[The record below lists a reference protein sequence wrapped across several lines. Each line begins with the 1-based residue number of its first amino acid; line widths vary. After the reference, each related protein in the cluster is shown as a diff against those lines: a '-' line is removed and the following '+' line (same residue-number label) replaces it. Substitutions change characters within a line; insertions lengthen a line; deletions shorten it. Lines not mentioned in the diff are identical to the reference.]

1 MQEEKQLLFLFAFRS
16 QANFRGW
23 KMAEIVQISKIMDK
37 RGQVRN
43 LADFCKEALGK
54 VEEIPSLQEGFAMNP
69 ARFKRL
75 VEARI
80 MQGIVQ
86 KKEISTASFLCG
98 LYSAEVLTKFLRT
111 VEGDLDRISQLEN
124 FSETGNPY
132 FYQTAGDHLFYISAV
147 FPENADRL
155 RRQLRLQDYHDMGA
169 RCYFTFYDLTGV
181 EIGYHMSQQ
190 FVPMAGIVR
199 QYVFESKE

>member
-1 MQEEKQLLFLFAFRS
+1 
-16 QANFRGW
+16 
-23 KMAEIVQISKIMDK
+23 MAEIVQLSKIMNE
-37 RGQVRN
+37 RGQVLN

-54 VEEIPSLQEGFAMNP
+54 IKEIPSLQEGATMNP

-98 LYSAEVLTKFLRT
+98 LYSAEVLTRFLRT

-155 RRQLRLQDYHDMGA
+155 RRQLKIQDYHDMGA
-169 RCYFTFYDLTGV
+169 RCYFTFYDLTGI

-190 FVPMAGIVR
+190 FVSMTSIVH
-199 QYVFESKE
+199 QYVIGSKK

>member
-1 MQEEKQLLFLFAFRS
+1 MQEENQLLFLFILQL

-23 KMAEIVQISKIMDK
+23 KMAEIIQFSGEVKKRTKVQNLTDLLREATSK
-37 RGQVRN
+37 
-43 LADFCKEALGK
+43 ADEVPL
-54 VEEIPSLQEGFAMNP
+54 LQEVATMNP

-80 MQGIVQ
+80 MHGIVQ

-98 LYSAEVLTKFLRT
+98 LYSAKVLTRFLRT

-155 RRQLRLQDYHDMGA
+155 RRQLKLQDYHDMGA
-169 RCYFTFYDLTGV
+169 RCYFTFYDLTGI

-190 FVPMAGIVR
+190 FVPMAGIVH
-199 QYVFESKE
+199 QYVIESKK